1 MNKQKEELFLDLS
14 NSIYDTLSHKKI
26 HSIKELRNQNI
37 LLSLLKEM

>member
-1 MNKQKEELFLDLS
+1 MNKQKEVLFLDLC
-14 NSIYDTLSHKKI
+14 NSIYDTFSHKKI